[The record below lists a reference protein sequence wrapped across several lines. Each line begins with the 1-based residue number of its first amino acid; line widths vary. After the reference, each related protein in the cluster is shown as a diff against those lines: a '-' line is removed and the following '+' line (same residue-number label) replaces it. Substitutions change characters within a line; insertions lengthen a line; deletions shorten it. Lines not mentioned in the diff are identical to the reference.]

1 MRISSVL
8 RSWVVLIVASCLS
21 TNCHADLIITGVVD
35 GTQSGGNPKA
45 MELMATADIAD
56 LSDFFVLRFSPALI
70 SGDPP
75 ILSSSQ
81 LPNVGLNAGDF
92 YYIYGNAAT
101 ETYLESLSFGNTMPG
116 FATALPDAVLS
127 HDGDDILAVATA
139 GDGTGILDA
148 FGLLGQSGTFAAD
161 SIAYRKPN
169 VAANPTGVLDAGNFD
184 LTSYTDLDFT
194 STFGT
199 YQLVAV
205 PEPSAF
211 LGGCLICLAVSC
223 KVARRRNA

>member
-1 MRISSVL
+1 MRVHSVL
-8 RSWVVLIVASCLS
+8 LSWIVLVVVGCLS
-21 TNCHADLIITGVVD
+21 ANCHADLIITGVVD

-45 MELMATADIAD
+45 MELMATADIVD
-56 LSDFFVLRFSPALI
+56 LSNFFVLRFSPALI

-81 LPNVGLNAGDF
+81 LPNVVLNAGDF

-101 ETYLESLSFGNTMPG
+101 ETYLESLNFGNTMPD

-139 GDGTGILDA
+139 NDGTGILDA
-148 FGLLGQSGTFAAD
+148 FGLLGQTGTFAAD
-161 SIAYRKPN
+161 SIAYRQPN
-169 VAANPTGVLDAGNFD
+169 TAANPTGVLDAGNFD
-184 LTSYTDLDFT
+184 LTSYTDLDLT

-205 PEPSAF
+205 PEPSALLF
-211 LGGCLICLAVSC
+211 GGLLCSLFFMKRS
-223 KVARRRNA
+223 R